1 MFARRHSG
9 WSVLVMFA
17 LVSVALAEKKTRPP
31 APAPARPT
39 LAQIDHARS
48 QLVPLHKRL
57 GKPAAGDWLA
67 AHKENGQTFA
77 EYRRIHPQRRPAEGL
92 KIYIQPLG
100 AFSTEGEK
108 LIDVTSDLLGRYY
121 NAEVKRLPVI
131 AGLSIPDE
139 ARRKNPY
146 TGGDQ
151 ILTTYVLDK
160 MLIPARPKDA
170 AAVLALT
177 ATDLWPGMGWNF
189 VFGQASTTERVGIWS
204 IARYGDP
211 TESDEAYQTCLLR
224 TLKVASHETG
234 HMYGF
239 DHCTAWACGM
249 NGSNSA
255 EEMDRGPL
263 AFCPE
268 CSAKIWWACQCK
280 PAAWFESLEKFA
292 GEQHLA
298 DEAAFWKRSRSALAK

>member
-1 MFARRHSG
+1 MFARRTFY
-9 WSVLVMFA
+9 WPLFVLLA
-17 LVSVALAEKKTRPP
+17 TVSVATAEKKTRTVSV
-31 APAPARPT
+31 APASPT
-39 LAQIDHARS
+39 LAQIDQARA
-48 QLVPLHKRL
+48 QLKPLHTPL
-57 GKPAAGDWLA
+57 GKPAPGDWLA
-67 AHKENGQTFA
+67 AHKEKGQTFT
-77 EYRRIHPQRRPAEGL
+77 EYRRAHPQRTAPNER

-100 AFSTEGEK
+100 AFSETEQK
-108 LIDVTSDLLGRYY
+108 LIDATADLLGRYY
-121 NAEVKRLPVI
+121 NTEVKRLPII
-131 AGLSIPDE
+131 AGLTIPAE

-146 TGGDQ
+146 TGGEQ
-151 ILTTYVLDK
+151 ILTTYVLEK
-160 MLIPARPKDA
+160 LLVPQRPKDA
-170 AAVLALT
+170 AAVLALS
-177 ATDLWPGMGWNF
+177 ATDLWPGEGWNF
-189 VFGQASTTERVGIWS
+189 VFGQALPSERVGVWS

-211 TESDEAYQTCLLR
+211 TESDEAYQLCLLR

-280 PAAWFESLEKFA
+280 PAAWFESLEGFA
-292 GEQHLA
+292 DKHHL
-298 DEAAFWKRSRSALAK
+298 DDQAAFWKRSRAALGK